1 MLLILSLR
9 IFIRRRKVVA
19 ANSLEHSFANCGTRA
34 TTVTLTVVYWY
45 AALGTSK
52 YKKGKSFQ
60 E

>member
-1 MLLILSLR
+1 
-9 IFIRRRKVVA
+9 VVA